1 MRLKEIAVIGSAA
14 QKRRILEEKSEPG
27 VAGPAEKTA
36 HHAEI
41 VGVIDK
47 ERPLPLPAHE
57 AQAALALEHPI
68 EVLQR

>member
-1 MRLKEIAVIGSAA
+1 MRLKEIAVIGSTA
-14 QKRRILEEKSEPG
+14 QKRGILEEKSEPG
-27 VAGPAEKTA
+27 VAGPAEETA

-47 ERPLPLPAHE
+47 ERPLPAHE